1 MVFESLVSDLLNRF
15 VGDYVENLDSSQLRI
30 GIWGGNVVLEN
41 LRVKENALSQL
52 GVPVKVKAGL
62 IGSLTLKIPWKNLYK
77 EAVVATLDGLYLLL
91 TPAAAGE
98 YDEAKEE
105 RDRQEAKRRHLLRVE
120 QALRTAAGPDQEGKS
135 DSLLEKLAT
144 QVIKNLQVKINR
156 VHLRYEDDVTDPR
169 RPLALGVTLAEL
181 SLQTADENW
190 KLSILD
196 QAAKIVYKL
205 GRLERLCAYWNV
217 NGAVLRREAE
227 PEVLAGLK
235 EGIGGEDRQGPLYD
249 YVFEPILAT
258 ARIRIDPDAE
268 KVPDSPKTRVDL
280 EVGDVDVQITKAQ
293 YVSAVEMLESAER
306 MAKNAPYRKFR
317 PGVPVRAHAVAWWR
331 YAIGGILEV
340 QVRGRTWSWSDIRR
354 HRRDLKAY
362 KSAYKSKILSRDKLG
377 PDAERQLQEMEK
389 VLDVFNIT
397 LARQQA
403 QMEAIRSGQKPPVKK
418 AGKGDGRGWSFAGFF
433 GRKPKK
439 EEEEPL
445 EEQEEES
452 QGSALDAVL
461 TAEEKEKLY
470 AAIGYSAG
478 EGGGSTTPKEYVA
491 LALNFQLRG
500 ASLTVRES
508 SGVPEIL
515 RVRALG
521 LACALRQ
528 RPGAR
533 ALRAEASLQGWNVTG
548 LRQNGRVPSL
558 VSSAEEP
565 RPGGGGDRAEG
576 RASLLH
582 ALLELNPDDSP
593 ANHVVRIHSQSV
605 QIIYDAVTIN
615 SLAEF
620 FRMAQEVDLEV
631 LTSATLSKLEE
642 IKEKTATGLAHIIE
656 TRKVLDL
663 KVDLRPSYLVLP
675 RSGFYSESSEAVV
688 LDFGNLQFNSADENL
703 RSPSSSFSSLE
714 EVMERAYERYR
725 VELTRVQVLYGQSAH
740 EWKASRLRD
749 SSRQHIL
756 RPLDLTLHLSKCV
769 VDDDVR
775 MPRFKASGELPL
787 VHVKM
792 SDETIRKVAALL
804 RGIPLPRRPESA
816 PRERQ
821 ESRAPA
827 RAAEPALLGAA
838 ETDSDSDEEP
848 RRPEMVDLC
857 LDFEV
862 KEVLLELTRRDDE
875 GGESTALALGVSR
888 LGARG
893 QIRTFDA
900 EVTSYLRRITLDSY
914 RVPGGDPVRL
924 VDCSEQRN
932 ADLLRVRYVRADA
945 DGPDFRTLFDN
956 TEQRLQ
962 VDFSSLDF
970 HLHGKALLSAVEFLS
985 GVAPPPPPSGRRPDA
1000 EKREDEGHGPVA
1012 SKGGGD
1018 ADVFRWKLSATLG
1031 CFHAE
1036 LCDDR
1041 GAIADIR
1048 VRGLEASA
1056 WAQAKRT
1063 RLSAHLR
1070 DIAVTDADPSCIHK
1084 QAVSV
1089 VGEEVLGLELSLFP
1103 GATRG
1108 HGYGDVSKV
1117 DGELA
1122 LRLGCIKMVYLHKF
1136 LASLLA
1142 FADHFHP
1149 AREAVSAATAQ
1160 AAEKAASGVRRLARK
1175 SLRLSLD
1182 VRLKAPLVVVPRS
1195 ALSRDAI
1202 LVDLG
1207 LLTVSNGFAAL
1218 PSEGFPLP
1226 AVVETLDVRLAQ
1238 LKLSRGNGSC
1248 ASDVEIL
1255 EPVNVELL
1263 VTRNMASSWF
1273 THIPGVRVEGVLP
1286 SLHLSVGEEDLLLLA
1301 KILQENMGQGS
1312 SERRGPDGATGKV
1325 ERRAAEPGSAVEPAA
1340 NGDVSDDAS
1349 DDAVNVSVD
1358 FQISQV
1364 VLSLKKKKTS
1374 KDEGARGQAE
1384 SPFLALHL
1392 AHLGVDAK
1400 VRKYDTRAALY
1411 VKRMQL
1417 SCMEFKDS
1425 DGDHLSL
1432 VHSSSGDEL
1441 LKVQYLKA
1449 DRSGPNFS
1457 SVYKNTERMINVTLA
1472 SLELVL
1478 HAQALLSALHFFSG
1492 VLSPA
1497 GGGGGG
1503 GAAAPREPVVT
1514 RAPDDRPAQSD
1525 VDARPAA
1532 LHRVVE
1538 LKAVVDLGA
1547 FRVLVCDQRG
1557 HIVDVKIQGLHGSL
1571 TTRGPE
1577 THVSARLKDLA
1588 VLDADPASLH
1598 RQAVSIEGDEVF
1610 SFSVSLTP
1618 DATEGAGYADTS
1630 ASDGRFRLNVGRL
1643 RVVYLH
1649 KLATALVNFGDHFQT
1664 AKAAVSAATERAA
1677 SSVRD
1682 FAGKSFRLS
1691 AWVELKAPL
1700 VVVPRSSTSYDALV
1714 ADLGLLSVSNA
1725 FSLLPVDGRP
1735 LPAVVDKTDVR
1746 LTRLKVARMCLDP
1759 AGDGASGDLLE
1770 PVDLNLRLNRNL
1782 SASWYHQVAAVEL
1795 DGDLAP
1801 MKVALSQEDLRMLLT
1816 IVTENL
1822 AEAEESA
1829 PGPELEPEPGPGPP
1843 QPPTDLRLTPTAGGD
1858 EEHLDQDRDGDGDG
1872 NACSVKFNFRVES
1885 LGLLLYKEQADAQ
1898 SSEQSRLCLGELA
1911 FRLLDA
1917 SGKIYGG
1924 GGAGHL
1930 ELRAVLTDCA
1940 LDDRR
1945 TGVDRVTSRMVGRR
1959 EASGGDPAV
1968 DVTYRQN
1975 GGRRSVEAV
1984 LQSLYVCASVEF
1996 LTAVGDFFL
2005 GALPPPL
2012 PAKSRGRAAAS
2023 AAAQRRKRPKD
2034 APPSE
2039 MAVHAV
2045 VMDPEVVFVA
2055 SLADADA
2062 PSLALSFQCDVSARR
2077 RGDGARSLKARLRSL
2092 RILAR
2097 PFVTRGHG
2105 GGEER
2110 PAVAAT
2116 VLRPCSVD
2124 AQMESGPGRPPAFSF
2139 AAEELV
2145 VKISP
2150 FILDTVGNITAA
2162 VRGRGGHDGDDDG
2175 GDDSSEPREM
2185 EDLWAAHNVYEL
2197 DYWFL
2202 GVERATEVTENFGEN
2217 RDLGLGQHLD
2227 FRVKV
2232 VRVTLESGPGHR
2244 TVPLL
2249 LAESSLGGR
2258 AENWSSLPRLK
2269 ANLTL
2274 EVNYF
2279 NAVHA
2284 VWEPL
2289 IERVEG
2295 GARPW
2300 KLDLE
2305 VKTNPEA
2312 DRSPAHGDEFVIPP
2326 EARTDVRV
2334 SSDDTLNVTLSRGTL
2349 DVLTR
2354 LAEAF
2359 SGSAAATFDPSA
2371 REKAPVSVF
2380 NALGVP
2386 LLLRPGAD
2394 LRPAGAARR
2403 GQLLELPPLG
2413 VVELEHSHSE
2423 AGGTLS
2429 APRRSES
2436 RGLCLTVVPSGYSE
2450 IADVPVDKPGRR
2462 LYNVRG
2468 PELRRSLSL
2477 VVQMDGADGNKLV
2490 TVRSPLQIQ
2499 NHFSVPFTV
2508 LKRCPDGGDLQ
2519 TVGVAQPEEEFH
2531 IPLDAYRLRLF
2542 LQPASRPYAPS
2553 STCLSWKE
2561 EARRGSEVLSLL
2573 TCPPSDGEG
2582 GDPPLTVSVLA
2593 TPDAL
2598 THVDVD
2604 PARDEWEPAYVLHLR
2619 PVATLRNLLPYALR
2633 YTMEN
2638 CGDSHELAEG
2648 ATSHLLNARA
2658 AGETLCLE
2666 LPGYQGRDWRGQ
2678 LRLERTAGHFPAV
2691 RMTCVSER
2699 ELTLELSVHARVAAG
2714 RLLLSVYSPFW
2725 MVNKT
2730 RRVLRYRADGGVQV
2744 KHATDFRDVIL
2755 FSFHGK
2761 NLLGKNK
2768 IQMCV
2773 SNSSWS
2779 DAFSLDAVGSQ
2790 GCVRCPGSN
2799 AGAPDYLVGVSIQMS
2814 SFKLTK
2820 MVTVSPFYTLLNKS
2834 SYELEVG
2841 ELVDAATR
2849 WHYISSSECL
2859 PLWPE
2864 SHPAKLRVRAVG
2876 AERAS
2881 PWFRLDRQDNGTLL
2895 ALDTCGGITVEVNV
2909 SDHSTVVGLGD
2920 YFRGAAP
2927 ALLINHT
2934 ARAEVAYRQSGP
2946 PAADRRLKPG
2956 EARRFAWDDPAG
2968 VRTLAWSCGRHSGE
2982 TGLLKDEWGDF
2993 WPEGGPSQVY
3003 WASFLDGRQRVLIF
3017 TEDAG
3022 VVTRARQAEQLEQ
3035 FREELRLSLRHLGL
3049 SLVDADGRREVA
3061 YVGVTSS
3068 GVVWEM
3074 WRKNRWRPLS
3084 QKHIA
3089 LLEEAHR
3096 GVGAGRSPAGPV
3108 RLDGELEVELGVGV
3122 GGATM
3127 RRPHV
3132 CPLRRNFLPAVQVE
3146 LKRSP
3151 HQRSLRAQLHWFQVD
3166 NQLPGAVFPVAF
3178 HPVPPP
3184 KSLALDSEPKAFLDM
3199 SVITRSDQRSGVTQ
3213 FKYFMV
3219 LVQEMAVKVDR
3230 GFLSATLALL
3240 APAEP
3245 SGAAEHQRQLV
3256 QKDMEMLQAELMQS
3270 SLDQASGLHYFQYF
3284 HISPVKL
3291 HLSLSLGPAAAA
3303 AGETDG
3309 ESLNLLLSGIGA
3321 TLIDV
3326 DDLLFKLDYFEVECQ
3341 FYRREK
3347 LTEAATR
3354 HYSEQFLKQMYVLV
3368 LGLDVLGNPF
3378 GLIRGLSQGVEA
3390 FFYEP
3395 FQGAVRGPEEFAEG
3409 VAIGVRS
3416 LLGHTVGGAAGV
3428 VSRITGSVGKGL
3440 AAITMDPEY
3449 QRQRRDEMNRA
3460 PRDFGQSLA
3469 KGGKGFLKGV
3479 VGGVTGIVT
3488 KPVEGA
3494 RKEGAAGFF
3503 KGIGKGLVGVVA
3515 RPTGGVV
3522 DMASSAF
3529 QGIQRAAE
3537 STEQVGKLR
3546 PVRLIREDGIVRAYD
3561 LAEAR
3566 GLDLFQRWE
3575 LNALEGE
3582 VFCRH
3587 CPYPGRK
3594 KTNVVVTNRRVVC
3607 VKEVDFMAHFSK
3619 EWECL
3624 YENSYRPPDL
3634 SGTCLNIYCKEARK
3648 LNVGQKEQG
3657 RETIRSIQLQDEN
3670 IARGMLSSVTEAR
3683 AARLRGGGGGP
3694 PTAPRSLQRW

>member
-41 LRVKENALSQL
+41 LRVKENALSQV
-52 GVPVKVKAGL
+52 GVPVKVKVGL

-91 TPAAAGE
+91 APATAGE

-105 RDRQEAKRRHLLRVE
+105 RYRQEAKRRDLLRVE
-120 QALRTAAGPDQEGKS
+120 QALRTAAGPDQGVKS

-156 VHLRYEDDVTDPR
+156 VHLRYEDDVSDPR

-196 QAAKIVYKL
+196 EAAKIVYKL

-217 NGAVLRREAE
+217 NGAVLQREDE
-227 PEVLAGLK
+227 PELLARLK
-235 EGIGGEDRQGPLYD
+235 GGIGGGEDREAPLYD
-249 YVFEPILAT
+249 YVFEPIFAS

-268 KVPDSPKTRVDL
+268 KVLDSPKTRLDL
-280 EVGDVDVQITKAQ
+280 EVGDVDIHITKAQ

-331 YAIGGILEV
+331 YAISGILEV

-354 HRRDLKAY
+354 HRRDLKTY

-377 PDAERQLQEMEK
+377 PDAERQLQELEN

-397 LARQQA
+397 LGRQQA
-403 QMEAIRSGQKPPVKK
+403 QMEAIRSGQKPAVKK
-418 AGKGDGRGWSFAGFF
+418 ARKGDGRGGFFAGFF

-439 EEEEPL
+439 EEEPE
-445 EEQEEES
+445 EEQEGEES

-478 EGGGSTTPKEYVA
+478 EGGGSATPKEYVA

-500 ASLTVRES
+500 ASLTVRER

-515 RVRALG
+515 RVRAVGLG
-521 LACALRQ
+521 CALRQ

-533 ALRAEASLQGWNVTG
+533 ALRAEASLQRWNVTG

-558 VSSAEEP
+558 VSSVEEP
-565 RPGGGGDRAEG
+565 RPGGGGDSAEG
-576 RASLLH
+576 DASLLR
-582 ALLELNPDDSP
+582 AILELNPDDSP
-593 ANHVVRIHSQSV
+593 ANHVVRIHSQPV
-605 QIIYDAVTIN
+605 QIIYDAMTVN

-675 RSGFYSESSEAVV
+675 RSGFYSESSEALV
-688 LDFGNLQFNSADENL
+688 LDFGNLQFNSADKNL
-703 RSPSSSFSSLE
+703 RSPSSSFSSSFSSLE
-714 EVMERAYERYR
+714 EVMERAYERYC
-725 VELTRVQVLYGQSAH
+725 VELTRVQVLYGQSAD

-769 VDDDVR
+769 VDDDAR

-804 RGIPLPRRPESA
+804 RGIPLPRRLDSA
-816 PRERQ
+816 PAERQ

-827 RAAEPALLGAA
+827 RAVGPALLGAA

-848 RRPEMVDLC
+848 RRPDMVDLR

-875 GGESTALALGVSR
+875 GGETTALALGVSR

-914 RVPGGDPVRL
+914 RAPGGDPVRL
-924 VDCSEQRN
+924 IDCSEQRN
-932 ADLLRVRYVRADA
+932 ADLLQVRYVRADA

-956 TEQRLQ
+956 TEQMLQ
-962 VDFSSLDF
+962 VVFSSLDF
-970 HLHGKALLSAVEFLS
+970 HLHAKALLSAVEFLS
-985 GVAPPPPPSGRRPDA
+985 GVAPPPSGRRPDA
-1000 EKREDEGHGPVA
+1000 EKRADEDRGRVV

-1056 WAQAKRT
+1056 WAQAERT
-1063 RLSAHLR
+1063 RVSARLR
-1070 DIAVTDADPSCIHK
+1070 DIAVTDADPGCVHK

-1089 VGEEVLGLELSLFP
+1089 VGEEVFGLELSLFP

-1108 HGYGDVSKV
+1108 DGYGDVSKV

-1175 SLRLSLD
+1175 SLRLKLD
-1182 VRLKAPLVVVPRS
+1182 VRLKAPLVAVPRS
-1195 ALSRDAI
+1195 SASRDAI

-1218 PSEGFPLP
+1218 PSGGFPLP

-1238 LKLSRGNGSC
+1238 LKLSRASSSC
-1248 ASDVEIL
+1248 ASDIEIL

-1263 VTRNMASSWF
+1263 VIRNTASSWF
-1273 THIPGVRVEGVLP
+1273 TDIPGVRVQGVLP
-1286 SLHLSVGEEDLLLLA
+1286 SLHLSVGEEDLLLLV
-1301 KILQENMGQGS
+1301 KILQENIGQGS
-1312 SERRGPDGATGKV
+1312 SERRRPDGVPGKV
-1325 ERRAAEPGSAVEPAA
+1325 ERRAAARRGSGGEPAA
-1340 NGDVSDDAS
+1340 NGDASDDAS

-1358 FQISQV
+1358 FKISEV
-1364 VLSLKKKKTS
+1364 LLSLKKKT
-1374 KDEGARGQAE
+1374 KDRAEAE

-1411 VKRMQL
+1411 VKRMEL
-1417 SCMEFKDS
+1417 SCLEFKDS
-1425 DGDHLSL
+1425 NGDHLSL
-1432 VHSSSGDEL
+1432 VNSSSGDEL

-1457 SVYKNTERMINVTLA
+1457 SVYKNTERMITVTLA

-1492 VLSPA
+1492 VLSPV
-1497 GGGGGG
+1497 GGG
-1503 GAAAPREPVVT
+1503 GAAAPEDPVAT
-1514 RAPDDRPAQSD
+1514 EAPDGRPAQSD
-1525 VDARPAA
+1525 VDARPAVD
-1532 LHRVVE
+1532 RVVD
-1538 LKAVVDLGA
+1538 LKAVVDLGS
-1547 FRVLVCDQRG
+1547 FRVLVCDRRG

-1571 TTRGPE
+1571 TTRGPQ

-1618 DATEGAGYADTS
+1618 NATEGAGYADTS
-1630 ASDGRFRLNVGRL
+1630 ASDGRFRLNVGRV

-1691 AWVELKAPL
+1691 AAVELKAPL
-1700 VVVPRSSTSYDALV
+1700 VAVPRSSTSYDALV
-1714 ADLGLLSVSNA
+1714 ADLGLLTVSNA

-1746 LTRLKVARMCLDP
+1746 LTQLKVARMCLDP
-1759 AGDGASGDLLE
+1759 AGGGASSDLLE
-1770 PVDLNLRLNRNL
+1770 PVNLNLRLNRNL
-1782 SASWYHQVAAVEL
+1782 SASWYHEVAAVEL

-1822 AEAEESA
+1822 AEAEE
-1829 PGPELEPEPGPGPP
+1829 PGPESEPEPEPELGPP
-1843 QPPTDLRLTPTAGGD
+1843 QPPTDLHLSPTAGPRTAGGAEKRLDPD
-1858 EEHLDQDRDGDGDG
+1858 EDRDGDG
-1872 NACSVKFNFRVES
+1872 NACSVKFNFSVES
-1885 LGLLLYKEQADAQ
+1885 LGLLLYKDEAAAQ
-1898 SSEQSRLCLGELA
+1898 SSERRQLRLGELA
-1911 FRLLDA
+1911 FRLLNA
-1917 SGKIYGG
+1917 SGKIYGRG
-1924 GGAGHL
+1924 DV
-1930 ELRAVLTDCA
+1930 ELNAVLTDCA

-1945 TGVDRVTSRMVGRR
+1945 TGVERVTSRMVGRR
-1959 EASGGDPAV
+1959 EGSGGDPAV
-1968 DVTYRQN
+1968 DVTYRQKA
-1975 GGRRSVEAV
+1975 GRRSVLAV
-1984 LQSLYVCASVEF
+1984 LQKLYVCASVEF
-1996 LTAVGDFFL
+1996 LTAVADFFL

-2012 PAKSRGRAAAS
+2012 PAKSRGRAAS
-2023 AAAQRRKRPKD
+2023 SQRTKRPKD

-2039 MAVHAV
+2039 MSVHAV
-2045 VMDPEVVFVA
+2045 AVDPEVVFVA

-2062 PSLALSFQCDVSARR
+2062 PSLALSFQCDVSAERR
-2077 RGDGARSLKARLRSL
+2077 EDGGRCLKAHLRAL
-2092 RILAR
+2092 QVLAR
-2097 PFVTRGHG
+2097 PFVARGHG
-2105 GGEER
+2105 REDR
-2110 PAVAAT
+2110 AAVAAT

-2124 AQMESGPGRPPAFSF
+2124 VEMESGPGRPPAVSV

-2150 FILDTVGNITAA
+2150 FILDTIGNITAA
-2162 VRGRGGHDGDDDG
+2162 VRGPGGGDDDG
-2175 GDDSSEPREM
+2175 DGDEGSERLP
-2185 EDLWAAHNVYEL
+2185 EDLWATENVYER

-2202 GVERATEVTENFGEN
+2202 GVERAAEVTENFGESQ
-2217 RDLGLGQHLD
+2217 DLGLGQHLD
-2227 FRVKV
+2227 FGVKV

-2249 LAESSLGGR
+2249 LAESSLGGW

-2312 DRSPAHGDEFVIPP
+2312 DRSPAHGDEFVILP
-2326 EARTDVRV
+2326 EARRAVRV
-2334 SSDDTLNVTLSRGTL
+2334 SSDDTLNVTLSRGAL
-2349 DVLTR
+2349 DVLAR

-2359 SGSAAATFDPSA
+2359 SGSAAPAFDPSA
-2371 REKAPVSVF
+2371 QEKAPVSVF

-2386 LLLRPGAD
+2386 LLLRTSAD
-2394 LRPAGAARR
+2394 LRPAGPACR

-2413 VVELEHSHSE
+2413 TVELEHSVSE
-2423 AGGTLS
+2423 ASAGGTLS
-2429 APRRSES
+2429 ALRRPES
-2436 RGLCLTVVPSGYSE
+2436 RGFRLTVVPSGYSE

-2468 PELRRSLSL
+2468 PELRRSLSV
-2477 VVQMDGADGNKLV
+2477 VVQIDGADGNKLV
-2490 TVRSPLQIQ
+2490 TVRSPLQIR

-2508 LKRCPDGGDLQ
+2508 LKWCPDARDLRA
-2519 TVGVAQPEEEFH
+2519 VGVARPKEEFH
-2531 IPLDAYRLRLF
+2531 IPLDAYRLQLY
-2542 LQPASRPYAPS
+2542 LQPASAPSCRYAPS

-2573 TCPPSDGEG
+2573 TCPPSDADRG
-2582 GDPPLTVSVLA
+2582 GLPLTVSALA
-2593 TPDAL
+2593 APDAL
-2598 THVDVD
+2598 AHVD
-2604 PARDEWEPAYVLHLR
+2604 AAQDEWDPAYVLHLR

-2638 CGDSHELAEG
+2638 CADSHELAEG
-2648 ATSHLLNARA
+2648 GTSNLLNARA
-2658 AGETLCLE
+2658 AGETLRLE
-2666 LPGYQGRDWRGQ
+2666 LLGYQGRDWLGH
-2678 LRLERTAGHFPAV
+2678 LRLDRAGAHFPAV
-2691 RMTCVSER
+2691 RMTCASEPER
-2699 ELTLELSVHARVAAG
+2699 SLELSVHASATPG
-2714 RLLLSVYSPFW
+2714 RLLLSLYSPFW

-2730 RRVLRYRADGGVQV
+2730 RRVLRYRADGGVLV
-2744 KHATDFRDVIL
+2744 KHATDFRDVVL
-2755 FSFHGK
+2755 FSFRGK

-2790 GCVRCPGSN
+2790 GCVRCPGGN

-2864 SHPAKLRVRAVG
+2864 SDSAKLRVRAVG
-2876 AERAS
+2876 AERGS

-2895 ALDTCGGITVEVNV
+2895 GLDTCGGITVEVNV

-2920 YFRGAAP
+2920 YFEGAAP
-2927 ALLINHT
+2927 ALVINHT
-2934 ARAEVAYRQSGP
+2934 ARAELVYRQSGP
-2946 PAADRRLKPG
+2946 SAERRLKPG

-2982 TGLLKDEWGDF
+2982 TRLLKDDWGQFRPD
-2993 WPEGGPSQVY
+2993 GGPSQVY

-3022 VVTRARQAEQLEQ
+3022 VVTRARQADQLEQ
-3035 FREELRLSLRHLGL
+3035 FREELGLSLRNLGL

-3084 QKHIA
+3084 QKHIG

-3096 GVGAGRSPAGPV
+3096 GVKSGRSPAGPT
-3108 RLDGELEVELGVGV
+3108 RLDAELEVDLGV

-3127 RRPHV
+3127 RRPHA

-3151 HQRSLRAQLHWFQVD
+3151 HQRSLRAQLHWLQVD
-3166 NQLPGAVFPVAF
+3166 NQLPGAIFPVAF

-3184 KSLALDSEPKAFLDM
+3184 KSVALDSEPKAFLDM
-3199 SVITRSDQRSGVTQ
+3199 SVITRSDHRSAVTQ

-3230 GFLSATLALL
+3230 GFLSAILALL

-3245 SGAAEHQRQLV
+3245 PRAAAHQSQLL
-3256 QKDMEMLQAELMQS
+3256 QKDMEILQAELMQS
-3270 SLDQASGLHYFQYF
+3270 SLDQASGLHFFEHF

-3291 HLSLSLGPAAAA
+3291 HLSLSLGPAAAGE
-3303 AGETDG
+3303 AGA
-3309 ESLNLLLSGIGA
+3309 ESLNLLLASIGA

-3326 DDLLFKLDYFEVECQ
+3326 DDLVFKLDYFEVECQ

-3347 LTEAATR
+3347 LMRAATR

-3409 VAIGVRS
+3409 VVIGVRS

-3537 STEQVGKLR
+3537 STEQVAKLR
-3546 PVRLIREDGIVRAYD
+3546 PVRLIREDGIIRAYD

-3575 LNALEGE
+3575 LNRLEGE

-3624 YENSYRPPDL
+3624 YENLYRPPDL
-3634 SGTCLNIYCKEARK
+3634 TGTRLNIYCKEPRK
-3648 LNVGQKEQG
+3648 LNVGQKDDD
-3657 RETIRSIQLQDEN
+3657 RETIRSIELQDEK
-3670 IARGMLSSVTEAR
+3670 IARGMLSSVTDAR
-3683 AARLRGGGGGP
+3683 AARLRRTGGP
-3694 PTAPRSLQRW
+3694 QTPPRSLQRP